1 MVSEVDPETVK
12 EQLETDNF
20 DVKEMNEIQIID
32 IRSQTQFEQ
41 GHLPEAINIPLDKL
55 PRRIEEVDWKQNIVV
70 ACPIGQSSVQAAR
83 LIQSYENIPDSATV
97 QSMAGGYDAWEYELV
112 QDNQSQFESVS
123 TESDE

>member
-20 DVKEMNEIQIID
+20 DVKDMNEIQIID

-83 LIQSYENIPDSATV
+83 LIQSYENIPDSA
-97 QSMAGGYDAWEYELV
+97 QSRVWLV
-112 QDNQSQFESVS
+112 DMMHGSMNSFKISVS
-123 TESDE
+123 V